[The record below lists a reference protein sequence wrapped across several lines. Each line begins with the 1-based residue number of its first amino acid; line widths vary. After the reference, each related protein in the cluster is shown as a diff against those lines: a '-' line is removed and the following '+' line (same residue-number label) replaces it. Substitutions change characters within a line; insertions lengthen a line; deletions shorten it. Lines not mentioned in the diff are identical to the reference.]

1 MAYNTTVDI
10 EAEDIELGGNVE
22 NNLAMD
28 VDGDV
33 DSHLAVDA
41 LDSDSEALDDEPSLI
56 DIDDSDSTLS
66 LYS

>member
-1 MAYNTTVDI
+1 MAYNSIVDI

-33 DSHLAVDA
+33 DSHPAVDA
-41 LDSDSEALDDEPSLI
+41 LDSDSEALDEPSLI
-56 DIDDSDSTLS
+56 DIDDSDSRS
-66 LYS
+66 CLYS